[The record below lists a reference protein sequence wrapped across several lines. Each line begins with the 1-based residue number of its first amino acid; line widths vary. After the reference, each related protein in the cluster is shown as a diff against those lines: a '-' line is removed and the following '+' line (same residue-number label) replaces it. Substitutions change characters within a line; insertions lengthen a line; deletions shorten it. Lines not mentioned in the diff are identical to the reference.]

1 MGDAMRREKKELNI
15 SLSILFIGLV
25 PMISIR
31 LYRCGI
37 TEAVEPNIYVHIQIL
52 V

>member
-37 TEAVEPNIYVHIQIL
+37 SEAVEANIYVHIQIL